1 MTPSPGPVD
10 SPLMDITVIGTGYVG
25 LVTGACFAELGHNV
39 TCLDIDEEKLTALRS
54 GIIPIFE
61 PGLEGLIRRAEQADR
76 IRFVSDYG
84 TAITDATA
92 VFIAV
97 GTPSSGTG
105 KADLSQVDAA
115 VEAMAPHLGSD
126 TTVVM
131 KSTVPVGTTRRI
143 SETLS
148 ELRPDLQPP
157 VGSNP
162 EFLKQGAAVEDFMHP
177 DRIVIGSLDAKAE
190 DTLRHI
196 YQPLLRT
203 GAPVLFTDLETAELV
218 KYASNTFLATKLS
231 FINEMADLCEQT
243 GASIG
248 DVATGMGMDS
258 RISESFLQAGP
269 GYGGSCFPKD
279 TQALLHESRAHGAP
293 SRIVAAAVDVNHNRK
308 SQMIDKV
315 VNALG
320 GTVAGLDIGAL
331 GVTFK
336 ANTDD
341 LRDSPAIEIIRGL
354 IGLGATVRAYDPQGM
369 ERARDVLPSVVFV
382 QNPYEVAE
390 SADGLV
396 ILTEWSEFAT
406 LNLDR
411 IGQALRIPVVIDLRN
426 LYEPADVASAGL
438 AYYSVGRL
446 PAIPEKA

>member
-1 MTPSPGPVD
+1 
-10 SPLMDITVIGTGYVG
+10 MDITVIGTGYVG
-25 LVTGACFAELGHNV
+25 LVSGACFAELGHNV
-39 TCLDIDEEKLTALRS
+39 TCLDIDEDKVMALRS
-54 GIIPIFE
+54 GAVPIFE
-61 PGLEGLIRRAEQADR
+61 PGLEGLIRRAEQAER
-76 IRFVSDYG
+76 IRFTTDYAM
-84 TAITDATA
+84 AIPGSAA

-115 VEAMAPHLGSD
+115 VEAMAPHLSD
-126 TTVVM
+126 NTTVVM

-148 ELRPDLQPP
+148 ELRSDLQPSI
-157 VGSNP
+157 GSNP

-177 DRIVIGSLDAKAE
+177 DRIVIGSLDDKAE
-190 DTLRHI
+190 GTLRNI
-196 YQPLLRT
+196 YQPLLPA

-218 KYASNTFLATKLS
+218 KYASNTFLATKLA

-258 RISESFLQAGP
+258 RISESFLRAGP

-308 SQMIDKV
+308 SKMIDKIV
-315 VNALG
+315 AALG
-320 GTVAGLDIGAL
+320 GEVAGLDIGVL

-341 LRDSPAIEIIRGL
+341 LRESPAIDIIRGL
-354 IGLGATVRAYDPQGM
+354 IGRGASVRSYDPQGM
-369 ERARDVLPSVVFV
+369 ERASEVLPSVTFM
-382 QNPYEVAE
+382 QGPYDVAQD
-390 SADGLV
+390 ADGLV
-396 ILTEWSEFAT
+396 IATEWSEFAT
-406 LNLDR
+406 LDLDR
-411 IGQALRIPVVIDLRN
+411 IRNTLRIPTIIDLRN
-426 LYEPADVASAGL
+426 LYEPDDVVSAGL
-438 AYYSVGRL
+438 AYHSVGRL
-446 PAIPEKA
+446 PALPTRA